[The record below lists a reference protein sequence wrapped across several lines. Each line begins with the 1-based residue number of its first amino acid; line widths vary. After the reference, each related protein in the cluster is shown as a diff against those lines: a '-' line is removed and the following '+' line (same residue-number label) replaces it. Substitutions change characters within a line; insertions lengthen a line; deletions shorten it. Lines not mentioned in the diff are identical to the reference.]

1 MRYRYNLTNYN
12 NEILDFFDFPHQAYR
27 ILLDIVFRIHK
38 KWLLRSIKLHETQ
51 KKLCQL
57 RDDMNWHC
65 SDIKREKLFAIV
77 SRNAKL

>member
-12 NEILDFFDFPHQAYR
+12 NKISDFSIYVAYT

>member
-1 MRYRYNLTNYN
+1 MRYRYILTNYN
-12 NEILDFFDFPHQAYR
+12 IKISDFSIYVAYT

>member
-1 MRYRYNLTNYN
+1 MRYHYNLTNYN
-12 NEILDFFDFPHQAYR
+12 NEISDFSIYVAYT